1 MATKTNPMRT
11 LVQFLAISL
20 MAVVISGCVVSRNPI
35 SGNKRAFGYSWQQE
49 IQMGRDA
56 DQQIVSLYGMY
67 GDEALTQYVDSLGQA
82 LLRVSHLRRPGAEQE
97 WVDTEFFFRILD
109 SPVINAFAL
118 PGGYIYVTRGLLAHL
133 ENEAQL
139 AVVLGHEIGHVAG
152 RHASKRAA
160 SQLGGNLLLIGA
172 AVGGQALFGGEAGQN
187 ILNVGGSA
195 TQLLFLSYGRNDER
209 ESDHIGVE
217 YASMIGYNASQ
228 ATAFFRTLKRLG
240 EQTESNIPS
249 FLSTHPDPGER
260 EQTILRISDEWSSQ
274 YQTDRIAREYY
285 LSRVDHIIFGQNP
298 RNGFIQ
304 DRRFYHPEM
313 AFEFPVPDG
322 YTLINQ
328 ANQLVMIAE
337 DERAA
342 VSLEIDQEHTTAEA
356 ASEAFLAQDGVTL
369 VERGLGTVNN
379 LSARYVVADV
389 QNSAGQTL
397 RLRAHFI
404 DFDGAIFRFLG
415 LAPRD
420 LFDNYDPQFQ
430 RTMRGFKRLTD
441 AQILNVQPARVTL
454 TASQTEA
461 SFASIL
467 PATLPSGLTA
477 IEMAILN
484 QVELDDVFPRGRL
497 FKLVN

>member
-1 MATKTNPMRT
+1 MPTNKNPMRF
-11 LVQFLAISL
+11 LVAFLTIPL
-20 MAVVISGCVVSRNPI
+20 MAILISGCVVSRNPL
-35 SGNKRAFGYSWQQE
+35 SGNKRAYGYSWQQE

-56 DQQIVSLYGMY
+56 DKQIVSQYGMY
-67 GDEALTQYVDSLGQA
+67 GDDELTEYIDSLGQA
-82 LLRVSHLRRPGAEQE
+82 LLQVSHLRRPGAEQE
-97 WVDTEFFFRILD
+97 WVDTEFFFRVLD

-152 RHASKRAA
+152 RHASRRAA

-172 AVGGQALFGGEAGQN
+172 AVGGQALFGGGTAEN

-195 TQLLFLSYGRNDER
+195 TQLLFLSYGRGDER
-209 ESDHIGVE
+209 ESDQIGVE
-217 YASMIGYNASQ
+217 YASMVGYDASE
-228 ATAFFRTLKRLG
+228 ASAFFRTLKRLSD
-240 EQTESNIPS
+240 QSESKIPS

-260 EQTILRISDEWSSQ
+260 EQTILRLADEWASQ

-285 LSRVDHIIFGQNP
+285 LSRVNNIVFGQNP
-298 RNGFIQ
+298 RDGFVQ

-313 AFEFPVPDG
+313 AFEFPVPDD
-322 YTLINQ
+322 YALINQ
-328 ANQLVMIAE
+328 PTRVVMIAE

-342 VSLEIDQEHTTAEA
+342 VILEIDQEHATAEA
-356 ASEAFLAQDGVTL
+356 AADAFLDQEGMQL

-389 QNSAGQTL
+389 KNSDGQLL

-404 DFDGAIFRFLG
+404 DFDGTVFQFLG
-415 LAPRD
+415 LASQQS
-420 LFDNYDPQFQ
+420 FDNYDPQFL

-441 AQILNVQPARVTL
+441 AQILNRQPDRLIL
-454 TASQTEA
+454 TSTQAQK
-461 SFASIL
+461 SFESML

-477 IEMAILN
+477 SAMAILN
-484 QVELDDVFPRGRL
+484 QVELSDVLPRGRTI
-497 FKLVN
+497 KLVE

>member
-1 MATKTNPMRT
+1 MATKINHMRK
-11 LVQFLAISL
+11 LLQFLSISL
-20 MAVVISGCVVSRNPI
+20 IAIVLSGCVVSRNPI
-35 SGNKRAFGYSWQQE
+35 SGNKRAYAYSWQQE
-49 IQMGRDA
+49 IQMGREA
-56 DQQIVSLYGMY
+56 DQQIVSQYGLYR
-67 GDEALTQYVDSLGQA
+67 DEELTQYVDSLGQA

-97 WVDTEFFFRILD
+97 WVDTEFFFRVLD

-118 PGGYIYVTRGLLAHL
+118 PGGYIYVTRGLLAHV

-160 SQLGGNLLLIGA
+160 SQLGGSLLLIGA
-172 AVGGQALFGGEAGQN
+172 AVGGQAIFGGDVARG
-187 ILNVGGSA
+187 ILNIGGSA

-228 ATAFFRTLKRLG
+228 ASAFFRTLKRLG
-240 EQTESNIPS
+240 EQTESSIPS

-260 EQTILRISDEWSSQ
+260 EQTILRIADEWTSQ

-285 LSRVDHIIFGQNP
+285 LSQVDHIIFGQNP

-313 AFEFPVPDG
+313 GFEFPLPDA

-328 ANQLVMIAE
+328 ANQVVMVAK
-337 DERAA
+337 DKQAA
-342 VSLEIDQEHTTAEA
+342 VLLEIDQEHVTAEE
-356 ASEAFLAQDGVTL
+356 ASEAFLAQDGVAL
-369 VERGLGTVNN
+369 VERGLGTVND
-379 LSARYVVADV
+379 LSARYVVVDV
-389 QNSAGQTL
+389 QNSDGQTL

-404 DFDGAIFRFLG
+404 DFDGAVFQFLG
-415 LAPRD
+415 LAAKD
-420 LFDNYDPQFQ
+420 SFDNYDPQFQ
-430 RTMRGFKRLTD
+430 RTMRGFKRLTN
-441 AQILNVQPARVTL
+441 AEILNVQPARVIL
-454 TASQTEA
+454 TASQTET
-461 SFASIL
+461 SFESFL
-467 PATLPSGLTA
+467 PSTLPTGLTPIA
-477 IEMAILN
+477 MAILN
-484 QVELDDVFPRGRL
+484 QVELDDVFPSGRL